1 MSCFIVERLENSEIL
16 LIRPR
21 RFVDQRGYFMETYRE
36 ADFRELGIGC
46 SFIQDNHSYSAV
58 AGTIRGLHFQRSP
71 KAQAKLVRVSC
82 GAIFDAA
89 VDLRPDSPTFGRWF
103 GTNLSAEGGE
113 MLFIPAGFAHGFC
126 TLVPDTHVSYKVD
139 AYYSLEHD
147 AGVRWNDPQIGVDWP
162 VNMGEAVLSEKDK
175 KLPLLASIMERA
187 GEWKNVS

>member
-1 MSCFIVERLENSEIL
+1 MGHFIVEALKNSEIL

-36 ADFRELGIGC
+36 ADFRALGIAC
-46 SFIQDNHSYSAV
+46 SFVQDNHSYSAV
-58 AGTIRGLHFQRSP
+58 AGTIRGLHFQRPP
-71 KAQAKLVRVSC
+71 KAQAKLIRVSC

-89 VDLRPDSPTFGRWF
+89 VDLRPASSTFGRWF
-103 GTNLSAEGGE
+103 SVNLSAEGGE
-113 MLFIPAGFAHGFC
+113 MLFIPVGFAHGFC

-162 VNMGEAVLSEKDK
+162 VAMDEAVLSDKDK
-175 KLPLLASIMERA
+175 KLPLLASIVEEAR
-187 GEWKNVS
+187 EWENVF